1 MGTGKSWDIFCNVID
16 NYGDIGV
23 CWRLARQLSL
33 EYQLQI
39 RLWVDDLVSLAKISP
54 GIDPFA
60 EIQFCHGVEVCHWKA
75 PFPQVN
81 PANVVIE
88 AFACK
93 LPESYVQSMAGLETK
108 PVWIN
113 LEYLSAEDW
122 VAGCHGLPSQHPR
135 LPLVKYFFFPGFNA
149 KTGGLLLEQ
158 GLIFKRDQFQQDS
171 LAQSRFWEALNVSPR
186 RIDEIRISLFGYEN
200 NALASLFDAWANG
213 SQSVLCLVPEG
224 KILSDVTRYFGIQA
238 LQTGAVQKSGNLTVQ
253 VLPFVEQER
262 YDELLWASDCNFV
275 RGEDSFVR
283 AQWAAKPFVWH
294 IYPQDENAHLK
305 KLLAF
310 LLAYSKNLPH
320 DSACDVRQFW
330 EAWNQGEGAGD
341 LWHVFWQH
349 KALLEAHAGQWA
361 NCLAEN
367 GDLALNLVQFC
378 KSKL

>member
-1 MGTGKSWDIFCNVID
+1 MSSGKSWDIFCNVID

-33 EYQLQI
+33 EHQLQV
-39 RLWVDDLVSLAKISP
+39 RLWVDDLGSLAKICP

-60 EIQFCHGVEVCHWKA
+60 DIQFFKGIEVCHWVVS
-75 PFPQVN
+75 FPDVN

-93 LPESYVQSMAGLETK
+93 LPESYIQNMAGLETK

-149 KTGGLLLEQ
+149 KTGGVLLEQ
-158 GLIFKRDQFQQDS
+158 GLISRRNQFQQDS
-171 LAQSRFWEALNVSPR
+171 LAQSRFWESLDVSPR
-186 RIDEIRISLFGYEN
+186 CTDEIRVSLFGYEN
-200 NALASLFDAWANG
+200 SALASLFDTWANG
-213 SQSVLCLVPEG
+213 SQSVFCLVPEG
-224 KILSDVTRYFGIQA
+224 KILSDVTRYFGLNA
-238 LQTGAVQKSGNLTVQ
+238 LQTGAAKKSGNLTVQ
-253 VLPFVEQER
+253 VLPFVEQAR
-262 YDELLWASDCNFV
+262 YDELLWACDCNFV

-294 IYPQDENAHLK
+294 IYPQDENAHMK
-305 KLLAF
+305 KLMAF
-310 LLAYSKNLPH
+310 LSVYSKNLPQETAT
-320 DSACDVRQFW
+320 DLRRFW
-330 EAWNQGEGAGD
+330 EAWNRAAGAGD
-341 LWHVFWQH
+341 LWHAFWQH
-349 KALLEAHAGQWA
+349 KALFEAHAGQWA